1 MNMFSKKVITMKHIG
16 TKNIET
22 ERLILRRFTLDDADA
37 MYRNWASDDEV
48 TKYLTWPAHSSV
60 DITKMVLAD
69 WVESYKNDD
78 NYNWA
83 ITLKGDDEPIGSIG
97 VVSKDD
103 ETEMVHMGYCI
114 GREYWHRGITSEALK
129 ALIDFFFDEVGVKR
143 VESRHDPRNPNSGKV
158 MKKCGMIY
166 EGTKKNSDRNNQ
178 GICDASYYAII
189 RS

>member
-78 NYNWA
+78 NYNWGNN
-83 ITLKGDDEPIGSIG
+83 L
-97 VVSKDD
+97 
-103 ETEMVHMGYCI
+103 
-114 GREYWHRGITSEALK
+114 
-129 ALIDFFFDEVGVKR
+129 
-143 VESRHDPRNPNSGKV
+143 
-158 MKKCGMIY
+158 
-166 EGTKKNSDRNNQ
+166 EG
-178 GICDASYYAII
+178 
-189 RS
+189 

>member
-1 MNMFSKKVITMKHIG
+1 MFSKKVITMKHIG

-83 ITLKGDDEPIGSIG
+83 ITLKGND
-97 VVSKDD
+97 
-103 ETEMVHMGYCI
+103 
-114 GREYWHRGITSEALK
+114 
-129 ALIDFFFDEVGVKR
+129 
-143 VESRHDPRNPNSGKV
+143 
-158 MKKCGMIY
+158 
-166 EGTKKNSDRNNQ
+166 
-178 GICDASYYAII
+178 
-189 RS
+189 

>member
-69 WVESYKNDD
+69 WV
-78 NYNWA
+78 
-83 ITLKGDDEPIGSIG
+83 
-97 VVSKDD
+97 
-103 ETEMVHMGYCI
+103 
-114 GREYWHRGITSEALK
+114 
-129 ALIDFFFDEVGVKR
+129 
-143 VESRHDPRNPNSGKV
+143 
-158 MKKCGMIY
+158 
-166 EGTKKNSDRNNQ
+166 
-178 GICDASYYAII
+178 
-189 RS
+189 